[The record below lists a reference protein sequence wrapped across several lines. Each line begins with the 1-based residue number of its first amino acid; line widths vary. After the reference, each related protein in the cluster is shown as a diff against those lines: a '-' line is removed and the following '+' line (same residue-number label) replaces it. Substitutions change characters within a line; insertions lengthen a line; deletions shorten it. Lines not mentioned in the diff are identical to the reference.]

1 MGTVTVGG
9 SQYST
14 GGEKQFKE
22 DVVLKLG
29 ANANKIK
36 DLNVITYDLIYEG
49 LSFKDWP
56 ALLQEIHIRNV
67 GYQAA
72 SVMEA
77 LMKEHT
83 ERYQQ
88 AQDAIRAFN
97 KNADET
103 WSKEVQLES
112 SKRVT
117 YRDSGEVAKAKLFFG
132 DDAMEKADVITWGP
146 ASFTD
151 NTTLA
156 YRPMFQWMIKSVTD
170 REPRKMNC
178 WEAVLY
184 SLVKTQLV
192 PPEYIAF
199 SNAPSRAKHGDYADD
214 PMYAGAFPSRLQS
227 GLVTAMDYFFW
238 ARDPDEPDKNPCY
251 IRSASPVEY
260 QGRKV
265 PTKRCAWI
273 PSDWIIP
280 RGRVLLFGMGDH
292 VALSTGK
299 RMEIQSPAAQQHF
312 NMTEGHGMLE
322 LDASTGTIVE
332 TTIEDLYADRPTY
345 LRGIVVAPFP
355 IYDELLKQT
364 FKVPGR
370 LSPEQE
376 KEIAQLR
383 LALEQDYQGYY
394 AKKIAQVKES
404 YQERIQKHENRLRQ
418 LRSELDT
425 MQDGADGK
433 TQKQNAIN
441 LEQSALTQARAR
453 EAADVRA
460 VEREKQDELE
470 KELNKL
476 IVDALSIK
484 KYPLKDVRVDVN
496 VKKIDPYKGQVK
508 FRAPTPKS
516 LSDDTDLK

>member
-9 SQYST
+9 SQYSN

-22 DVVLKLG
+22 DVVLQLG

-36 DLNVITYDLIYEG
+36 DLNVITDDLINEG
-49 LSFKDWP
+49 LNFKDWP
-56 ALLQEIHIRNV
+56 ALVQEVHIRNV

-83 ERYQQ
+83 DRYKK
-88 AQDAIRAFN
+88 AQDAIKAFN
-97 KNADET
+97 KEADET
-103 WSKEVQLES
+103 WMKEAQLEP
-112 SKRVT
+112 SKRVK
-117 YRDSGEVAKAKLFFG
+117 YRDSGDVAKAKLFFA
-132 DDAMEKADVITWGP
+132 DEAMEKADVITWGP

-151 NTTLA
+151 NTTLS
-156 YRPMFQWMIKSVTD
+156 YRPMFQWMISAVKD

-214 PMYAGAFPSRLQS
+214 PMYAGSFPSRMQS
-227 GLVTAMDYFFW
+227 GLLTAMDYFFW
-238 ARDPDEPDKNPCY
+238 AYDPDEPDKNPCY
-251 IRSASPVEY
+251 IRSATPVAY

-265 PTKRCAWI
+265 PTRGCAWI

-299 RMEIQSPAAQQHF
+299 LTEIQNRAARQQF
-312 NMTEGHGMLE
+312 NMTLGHGMLE
-322 LDASTGTIVE
+322 LDASTGTIIE
-332 TTIEDLYADRPTY
+332 TTIQDLYADRPTY

-370 LSPEQE
+370 LSPDQE
-376 KEIAQLR
+376 KEIARLR
-383 LALEQDYQGYY
+383 LTLEQEYQAYY
-394 AKKIAQVKES
+394 AKKSAQVKANH
-404 YQERIQKHENRLRQ
+404 QERIQKHETRLRQ
-418 LRSELDT
+418 LRSDLDR
-425 MQDGADGK
+425 MQEGVEGK
-433 TQKQNAIN
+433 AEKQNAIN
-441 LEQSALTQARAR
+441 LEQSALTQATAR
-453 EAADVRA
+453 EAGDLRA
-460 VEREKQDELE
+460 VEREKQEEIE

-476 IVDALSIK
+476 IVEALDIK

-496 VKKIDPYKGQVK
+496 VRRIDPYKSQVK
-508 FRAPTPKS
+508 FRDPTPS
-516 LSDDTDLK
+516 RPTDAAAVK